1 MASILHPFVLVAKA
15 VRAFFV
21 SDVRVRRGQRGLE
34 VVLAEPPVR
43 ADPARVR
50 AKSRSGARAGRDP
63 ATEKNRGELRRMQQS
78 LARLLDELPENRKTL
93 RHLAFMEQAL
103 GKKGLR
109 AMHKVPFDVLKRAL
123 EQFEG
128 LVVNWSDEGLAA
140 LRSKM
145 AVALIE
151 REPDP
156 SARVAGPPVESS
168 PLIDSAPLDQA
179 EVLEGEEAAA
189 AEAALLAAYGDMV
202 MPATSDDPI
211 PAAPGKVEL
220 QGELN
225 SPSGK
230 ALTKAMRRDDELQP
244 AELQLRVPQ
253 A

>member
-1 MASILHPFVLVAKA
+1 MTSILRPFTLVSKA

-21 SDVRVRRGQRGLE
+21 SDLHVRRGDHGLE
-34 VVLAEPPVR
+34 VVLDDPLAKAEPKP
-43 ADPARVR
+43 PKARSR
-50 AKSRSGARAGRDP
+50 AKPDP
-63 ATEKNRGELRRMQQS
+63 DADKRRRELRQMQQS

-103 GKKGLR
+103 AKKGLR
-109 AMHKVPFDVLKRAL
+109 AVHKVPFDVLKRAL
-123 EQFEG
+123 AQFEG

-145 AVALIE
+145 AVAVME

-156 SARVAGPPVESS
+156 STRVPGPPAETSS
-168 PLIDSAPLDQA
+168 VMDTAPLA
-179 EVLEGEEAAA
+179 HPVALEGEEAAA

-202 MPATSDDPI
+202 MPGMPGD
-211 PAAPGKVEL
+211 AAEPTRVEL

-230 ALTKAMRRDDELQP
+230 ALAKALRRDDDRQST
-244 AELQLRVPQ
+244 ELQLRVPQ